1 MKTVFKAIYLLLC
14 VVIVIS
20 NASCANS
27 SNGMDNDKI
36 SVICTAFPQYDWVRE
51 IAGERLENFEIIL
64 LTDNGIDMHSYQP
77 TVDDI
82 IKISDCDLIISVGG
96 SSEKWVEDAVKNS
109 SNPDV
114 HQIKLIE
121 VLGEKALFTDFAHN
135 CDDEHDHTGEYD
147 EHVWLSLKNSMIFC
161 EEIAENMAELDS
173 DNAELYDAN
182 CRNYIEQLSQL
193 DLSVQEGVESAD
205 HSTLLFADRFPFRY
219 FINDYGLE
227 YCAAFDGC
235 TSDSEASFDT
245 IFTLSET
252 INKLGLDTVLT
263 VDGSD
268 GKIAQTVV
276 SNTKTKNQQIL
287 LLESIQ
293 SVSRDEIDNGATYLS
308 FMQSNVQTILKAL
321 H

>member
-1 MKTVFKAIYLLLC
+1 
-14 VVIVIS
+14 
-20 NASCANS
+20 
-27 SNGMDNDKI
+27 
-36 SVICTAFPQYDWVRE
+36 
-51 IAGERLENFEIIL
+51 
-64 LTDNGIDMHSYQP
+64 
-77 TVDDI
+77 
-82 IKISDCDLIISVGG
+82 
-96 SSEKWVEDAVKNS
+96 
-109 SNPDV
+109 
-114 HQIKLIE
+114 
-121 VLGEKALFTDFAHN
+121 
-135 CDDEHDHTGEYD
+135 
-147 EHVWLSLKNSMIFC
+147 
-161 EEIAENMAELDS
+161 MAELDS